1 MIWVIGCKGMLG
13 SELAL
18 QLTQANIP
26 WTGTGEEVDITNP
39 QALENF
45 FNSTE
50 TASYLSSH
58 NTENLADNGKIRWI
72 INCAA
77 YTAVDQSETDAGKA
91 HAVNADGPMNI
102 ARTARAHGARLIHIS
117 TDYVFDGTADIPYT
131 ENFPKTPLGVYGRTK
146 LEGENNVSKGMTQYY
161 IIRTSW
167 LYGAGG
173 HNFVYTMTNLMNRN
187 DSVKVVND
195 QKGSPTFCGDLAS
208 VILRFIE
215 KADSATSFFGKN
227 SAAPYGTYNFTDDG
241 ETTWYEFAKAI
252 YQYGQKF
259 GRITHDCDIQPCTTA
274 EYPSKAA
281 RPAYSVL
288 SKNKIEKELHIKIPS
303 WESSLE
309 RFMKS
314 GRFSPEK

>member
-18 QLTQANIP
+18 QLTQADIP
-26 WTGTGEEVDITNP
+26 WAGTGEEVDITNP

-77 YTAVDQSETDAGKA
+77 YTAVEKSENDTEQAYA
-91 HAVNADGPMNI
+91 INSDGPANI
-102 ARTARAHGARLIHIS
+102 ARVARAHGAKLIHIS
-117 TDYVFDGTADIPYT
+117 TDYVFDGTANIPYT
-131 ENFPKTPLGVYGRTK
+131 ENFPRTPLGVYGRTK
-146 LEGENNVSKGMTQYY
+146 SEGEDNVAKGMTQYY

-167 LYGAGG
+167 LYGFEGR
-173 HNFVYTMTNLMNRN
+173 NFVYTMTNLMNTH

-195 QKGSPTFCGDLAS
+195 QKGSPTFCGDIAS

-227 SAAPYGTYNFTDDG
+227 SAAPYGTYNFTNEG
-241 ETTWYEFAKAI
+241 ITTWYEFAKMI
-252 YQYGQKF
+252 YQYGQKY
-259 GRITHDCDIQPCTTA
+259 GRVTHNCDIQPCTTA
-274 EYPSKAA
+274 EYPSKAV

-309 RFMKS
+309 RFIKS
-314 GRFSPEK
+314 DRFSLK